1 MGEYNIEK
9 YNIWIKMLILI
20 YIGWKVTSEG
30 ESLIY
35 IVIFLLVN
43 IILTL
48 SYFLVKERLT
58 KIVLGL
64 SILINL
70 WFVAY
75 ELPYAAFI
83 YSINVLEFSC
93 YKKQLKIVKFIV
105 LAIPVFIIY
114 NKYFIGYYII
124 SSAIIYVFLSLYT
137 EALVLLNK
145 LDSDIENKRKEI
157 YSLNIRLRHEEE
169 YRIQA
174 LNNVKLKERNE
185 LSQKMHDK
193 VGHTIAGAL
202 MQLEA
207 VKIMINKNNDKS
219 MDMLDNTIK
228 VLRLG
233 MDDIRKTLRE
243 IKPSKEELGVN
254 KIRTMIDEK
263 IKNTKYE
270 FMLTHTGDL
279 DKIEYEQWVLI
290 TDAVRELTTNSIKY
304 SNGYKINIKIEVF
317 NKLIKIET
325 KDNGK
330 GSNIIEK
337 GIGLSSIEQKVAELC
352 GKLLIDGNDGF
363 SVIIL
368 LPIIERGN

>member
-9 YNIWIKMLILI
+9 YNIWIKILVLI
-20 YIGWKVTSEG
+20 YIGWKATSEG
-30 ESLIY
+30 VSLIY

-48 SYFLVKERLT
+48 SYFLVKKRLT
-58 KIVLGL
+58 KIVLGI

-70 WFVAY
+70 WFVVY
-75 ELPYAAFI
+75 SLPYAAFI

-93 YKKQLKIVKFIV
+93 DKNQLKVGKFIV
-105 LAIPVFIIY
+105 LAIPVFIIRD
-114 NKYFIGYYII
+114 KYFMGYYII
-124 SSAIIYVFLSLYT
+124 SSAIIYQFLSLYT
-137 EALVLLNK
+137 EALFLLNK
-145 LDSDIENKRKEI
+145 LDSDVEDKRKEI

-169 YRIQA
+169 YRNQA

-207 VKIMINKNNDKS
+207 VKIIINKNNDKS
-219 MDMLDNTIK
+219 MEMLDNTIK

-254 KIRTMIDEK
+254 KIKTMIDEK

-304 SNGYKINIKIEVF
+304 SKGYKICVKIEVF

-330 GSNIIEK
+330 GTNIIEK
-337 GIGLSSIEQKVAELC
+337 GIGLSSIEQKVADLC

-363 SVIIL
+363 SVVIL

>member
-20 YIGWKVTSEG
+20 YIGWKATSEG
-30 ESLIY
+30 VSLIY

-48 SYFLVKERLT
+48 SYFLVKESLT

-105 LAIPVFIIY
+105 IAIPVFIIID
-114 NKYFIGYYII
+114 KYFIGYYII

-174 LNNVKLKERNE
+174 LNNAKLKERNE

-219 MDMLDNTIK
+219 MEMLDNTIK

-270 FMLTHTGDL
+270 FMLTHSGDL